1 MTGIYKRLFMCYNIG
16 AVQRAA
22 FFLRAPARKHGQSR
36 NRQENGP
43 KKAVAGAAT
52 RSAKIFKIINIIIQE
67 VWYEDQGCKAV
78 RR

>member
-22 FFLRAPARKHGQSR
+22 FFFARPRVSMGKAVTGKT
-36 NRQENGP
+36 NGP

-52 RSAKIFKIINIIIQE
+52 RSAKIFKIINI
-67 VWYEDQGCKAV
+67 
-78 RR
+78 